1 MNKIMG
7 VLADVSI
14 GKKLLTAFGILLALI
29 FALGLSSWLSQAE
42 IKDRSGKADEVN
54 RIVKLMLSSRIAEKN
69 YDLRRLEEYSQTF
82 SELNSEIDTLANDLE
97 QKFTK
102 AKNVESI
109 REIRR
114 LVSRYQSRFTEFVS
128 VAQDRSGALTGMR
141 DSAQAAGERLT
152 VLKEEFRKN
161 LANDLDSGRSL
172 STMEITIQQA
182 DSADQMLLWLLEARR
197 AEKNFLIFA
206 DERYA
211 EAVEEKI
218 AAIAGTA
225 ETLSDTFFDQR
236 SRNRVQDAM
245 ADVQQYQATFQRFRD
260 INTREGEIEEAM
272 VTAARKA
279 MMLAEEVRADQKAQ
293 MQELQSEVRTRA
305 VTLSIVALI
314 VGILSAYVITK
325 LIVPPLRQAKKMA
338 TRIAEG
344 DLTAEAPP
352 ASKDEV
358 GELMQALQR
367 MVSGLRS
374 MVEELTQSAQEVAA
388 SSEELSVVTNQTREG
403 INRQNEEIDQMA
415 TALEQMSATI
425 QEVAKNA
432 EHASSEAASAKSAS
446 DKGQALVSENRQM
459 VRQLA
464 EDVAQAADDIESVK
478 EESNAVA
485 GVIEVIEGIAQQTN
499 LLALNAAIE
508 AARAGEHGRGFAVVS
523 DEVRNL
529 SLRTQESTESIT
541 GLIRTLQEKA
551 GNAVDRMKTN
561 EAQAERAGIKSDEA
575 VESIRQ
581 INQIIDKLLEMN
593 AQTAS
598 AATEQSAA
606 ATQISQSVQTVRD
619 ISNQTS
625 QGAEET
631 AGSSEELARLSQSL
645 QSLVTRF
652 TL

>member
-1 MNKIMG
+1 MSF
-7 VLADVSI
+7 LADVSI

-29 FALGLSSWLSQAE
+29 VSLGISSWLSQGAIE
-42 IKDRSGKADEVN
+42 DRITKADEVN

-69 YDLRRLEEYSQTF
+69 YDLRRLEQYSQTF
-82 SELNSEIDTLANDLE
+82 DQLNSEIDTLANDLE
-97 QKFTK
+97 KRFTK
-102 AKNVESI
+102 ADNVESM
-109 REIRR
+109 REIQQ
-114 LVSRYQSRFTEFVS
+114 LVSRYHTQFAEFVN
-128 VAQDRSGALTGMR
+128 VAQDRSNALSGMR
-141 DSAQAAGERLT
+141 DSAREAGERLT
-152 VLKEEFRKN
+152 SLKEDFRKN
-161 LANDLDSGRSL
+161 LLNDLDSGRSA
-172 STMEITIQQA
+172 STIEVTVQQA
-182 DSADQMLLWLLEARR
+182 DAADQMLRWLLEARR
-197 AEKNFLIFA
+197 AEKNFLIF
-206 DERYA
+206 DDPQYVG
-211 EAVEEKI
+211 AVEERI
-218 AAIAGTA
+218 AFIATAA

-236 SRNRVQDAM
+236 SRNRVQDTV
-245 ADVQQYQATFQRFRD
+245 ADVRQYEATFQNFLG
-260 INTREGEIEEAM
+260 INAREKQIENEM

-279 MMLAEEVRADQKAQ
+279 MSLAEDVRADQKAQ
-293 MQELQSEVRTRA
+293 MQELQAEVLTRA
-305 VTLSIVALI
+305 ITLSVVALI
-314 VGILSAYVITK
+314 VGIASALVITK
-325 LIVPPLRQAKKMA
+325 LIVPPLQQAKKMA
-338 TRIAEG
+338 IQIAEG

-352 ASKDEV
+352 SSKDEV
-358 GELMQALQR
+358 GELMRALQR
-367 MVSGLRS
+367 MVSGLRT

-432 EHASSEAASAKSAS
+432 EHASAEAESAKSAS

-464 EDVAQAADDIESVK
+464 EDVAQAADEIEAVK

-485 GVIEVIEGIAQQTN
+485 GVIEVIEGIAEQTN

-541 GLIRTLQEKA
+541 GLIHSLQDRASKA
-551 GNAVDRMKTN
+551 VERMKSN
-561 EAQAERAGIKSDEA
+561 EAQAEQAGMKSDEA

-581 INQIIDKLLEMN
+581 INRVIDNLLEMN

-619 ISNQTS
+619 ISDQTIR
-625 QGAEET
+625 GAEET
-631 AGSSEELARLSQSL
+631 AGSSNELARLSQAL
-645 QSLVTRF
+645 QNLVTRF
-652 TL
+652 RL